1 MIVRDSINHPRL
13 GRVEIGYMPEQVR
26 WEGRITVNQALSSI
40 AMMREDS
47 VDVGNLIQTV
57 GLASKSD
64 QMLDS
69 LSQGMRQRLSLACA
83 LIGKP
88 KLLVMDEPL
97 NGTRPFGTKSIL
109 ESSKKSSKKGCCN
122 CNFISSSRRS

>member
-1 MIVRDSINHPRL
+1 MRAICGLYDCEGFDKSSETRRAQ
-13 GRVEIGYMPEQVR
+13 IGYMPEQVR

-47 VDVGNLIQTV
+47 VDVGNLIQTS
-57 GLASKSD
+57 AWHPNRPNA
-64 QMLDS
+64 
-69 LSQGMRQRLSLACA
+69 RQSVPRQYETEAVLACA

-97 NGTRPFGTKSIL
+97 KRIRPFGTKSIL
-109 ESSKKSSKKGCCN
+109 ESSKKSS
-122 CNFISSSRRS
+122 